1 MLLALYDGTLKSTLS
16 VLKSGHL
23 DTVKLNAVI
32 TLLERGCDEVNN
44 MEMSLNIAQRLSAAQ
59 MSTIKSLRCLLER
72 RSGVAVLKS
81 SMMSTSTTQTGTT
94 TAAAMKS
101 SLLEF
106 AEDIAAL
113 VASIENVRFIHIIVK
128 SQLTNILLRQ

>member
-106 AEDIAAL
+106 A
-113 VASIENVRFIHIIVK
+113 
-128 SQLTNILLRQ
+128 